1 MLFVRVALPLAEFL
15 EMVECVIFGGSCGW
29 VVAFGR
35 TWFAVG
41 MEFDETLSARPH
53 VAVKL
58 LSLVGEVCWDRK
70 VGTDVALAPVTFPL
84 LAGRLG
90 LLPRGMDVFVTEAA
104 SLSLPGVGDFGSS
117 TWRAV
122 WLSRATSFDCCVAL
136 LRSSCWVLVRSRDGK
151 VEEGS

>member
-15 EMVECVIFGGSCGW
+15 EMVECVVLRGSCGW

-41 MEFDETLSARPH
+41 VEFDETLSARPH
-53 VAVKL
+53 VGFKL
-58 LSLVGEVCWDRK
+58 LSLVGAVCWDRE
-70 VGTDVALAPVTFPL
+70 VGTDVALAHVIFPL

-90 LLPRGMDVFVTEAA
+90 LLPRGMDVFAVEAA
-104 SLSLPGVGDFGSS
+104 SLSSPSVGDFGSS
-117 TWRAV
+117 KWCAV
-122 WLSRATSFDCCVAL
+122 WLSRATSFDCCVAP